1 MIAGLTRTRIMKSFY
16 YNSTG
21 AAMCGFF
28 MFVILGVL
36 EFALINAY
44 VYPVIQP
51 EIINGFSYQLIT
63 PVIIFYFLYFIYTN
77 IIYNFLNGTSDE
89 WVELLQIVDKEGN
102 FMDESNRRDLV
113 DSTLRQLRTVRLWGI
128 TNSIL
133 LITVAFQLRYFSL
146 V

>member
-1 MIAGLTRTRIMKSFY
+1 MIAELTRTRIMKSFY

-44 VYPVIQP
+44 IYPLTQP
-51 EIINGFSYQLIT
+51 KIINGFSYQLIT
-63 PVIIFYFLYFIYTN
+63 PVIIFYFLYFIHTN
-77 IIYNFLNGTSDE
+77 IIYNFLNETSNE

-102 FMDESNRRDLV
+102 FMDEDNRRDLV
-113 DSTLRQLRTVRLWGI
+113 DSTLRQLLTVHLWGV
-128 TNSIL
+128 TNSVL
-133 LITVAFQLRYFSL
+133 LITIAVQLRYFSL